1 MLEQSGLNPAC
12 LLAALQSFRKMMSE
26 SFSRNSP
33 ALKEHREELAAER
46 SNTSATSGEASP

>member
-1 MLEQSGLNPAC
+1 MLKQSGLNPAC
-12 LLAALQSFRKMMSE
+12 LLATLQSFRKMMSE